1 MTDTLS
7 EELLPGP
14 KPDAA
19 VSGAVEDTSQAPV
32 SRAEL
37 QKTERMILD
46 LSKKID
52 QGLAANRQSASD
64 VIKAEVSRASKDQK
78 DFLITRLAGLLP
90 KDGPSL
96 ESLEREA
103 RLDALQRTETM
114 NAVSAAITGK
124 ALLREAEIAK
134 AALPWGEVK
143 ASGVYFLLEGEKVV
157 YIGQSVNVYAR
168 IHQHTDK
175 RFDRYAFVPCAVDAL
190 DKLESL
196 YIHCLRPPL
205 NGNQV
210 DGFKCAPISL
220 NALICMKHS

>member
-7 EELLPGP
+7 EELLPGK

-19 VSGAVEDTSQAPV
+19 APGAEEDTSQAPV

-46 LSKKID
+46 LSKKLD

-103 RLDALQRTETM
+103 RLDALAAASVEPQGNKDESPDSSTSPANGVSLVQAEINAILKETGLEGDEPELREYVREHKGKRWFEAGPGFYELALKIQAR
-114 NAVSAAITGK
+114 NKGSAAGIVAGQGS
-124 ALLREAEIAK
+124 R
-134 AALPWGEVK
+134 LPSSDLQTQYLEDIKNMRIRGE
-143 ASGVYFLLEGEKVV
+143 
-157 YIGQSVNVYAR
+157 
-168 IHQHTDK
+168 
-175 RFDRYAFVPCAVDAL
+175 
-190 DKLESL
+190 
-196 YIHCLRPPL
+196 
-205 NGNQV
+205 
-210 DGFKCAPISL
+210 
-220 NALICMKHS
+220 